1 MRILALVL
9 ALALSAG
16 PALAQQG
23 RKDDR
28 RQQPQKGQG
37 QMKQEERER
46 MRNDMKDAYRERPG
60 QPDRPRQMSPE
71 ERNKLRRDIEDAN
84 RQLRK

>member
-1 MRILALVL
+1 VRILALLVAF
-9 ALALSAG
+9 ALCAA

-23 RKDDR
+23 RGDQRKPPPR
-28 RQQPQKGQG
+28 

-46 MRNDMKDAYRERPG
+46 MRNDMRDAYRQRQEP
-60 QPDRPRQMSPE
+60 QQRPRQMSEE

-84 RQLRK
+84 RSMRK